1 MSGTAWL
8 PFSNKSTQK
17 VWENKRETKS
27 QSQKGAEIII
37 KKRRSRGGGLSPVKV
52 NSERCL
58 MTSARVRA
66 VRRPKGLHLG
76 EM

>member
-37 KKRRSRGGGLSPVKV
+37 KKRRSRGGGFKSCQG
-52 NSERCL
+52 E
-58 MTSARVRA
+58 
-66 VRRPKGLHLG
+66 LG
-76 EM
+76 EMFDDVCKG